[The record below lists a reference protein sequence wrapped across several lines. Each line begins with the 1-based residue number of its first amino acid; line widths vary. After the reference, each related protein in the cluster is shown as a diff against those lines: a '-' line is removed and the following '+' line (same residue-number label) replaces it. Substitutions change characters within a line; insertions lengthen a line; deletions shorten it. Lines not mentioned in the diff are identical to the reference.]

1 MENRDFFVGIDW
13 GDSNHVAV
21 IFEPTTQTSRVVKAP
36 HTAEG
41 LKRLLAELPAADAV
55 QGVALEGQPELLV
68 CLLTQAGFTV
78 YPINPKLS
86 KCWREAHSVAG
97 AKDDVRDA
105 MQLARQVAS
114 QHDTELRP
122 LHVRSQAMRTLTVLC
137 EQEEALIQQRTALVQ
152 QLQAVL
158 KQYYPAA
165 LDFFDDWT
173 APAAWQFL
181 LAYSTPDALAKA
193 SKTKLCRF
201 LAARHIGMSP
211 VWQRRVDNRSH
222 AADWPCT
229 GTQSAFALTAQCL
242 ARQLQT
248 MEANL
253 RTFRKQIESQFKI
266 HPDAELFQSLPGAG
280 PKLAPRLLTILGDE
294 RGEYHSADALQK
306 LSGVAPVTERSGKKD
321 HKRMRRACKKFWR
334 NTLRHFAHTSKFT
347 CAWARAFY
355 RQRRAQ
361 KETDSTA
368 LRKLGYKWLKIIYRM
383 WKEKK
388 PYDEARYLE
397 ALKKQK
403 SPLLAYMD
411 AQNTVENTVDICA
424 QKT

>member
-1 MENRDFFVGIDW
+1 MENKNCFVGIDW
-13 GDSNHVAV
+13 GDSNHVAA
-21 IFEPTTQTSRVVKAP
+21 IFEPPTGTCRVVKAP

-41 LKRLLAELPAADAV
+41 LTRLLAELPAADAV

-68 CLLTQAGFTV
+68 CLLAQAGFTV
-78 YPINPKLS
+78 YAINPKLS
-86 KCWREAHSVAG
+86 KCWRDAHSVAG

-105 MQLARQVAS
+105 MQLARQVAA
-114 QHDTELRP
+114 QHTTELRP
-122 LHVRSQAMRTLTVLC
+122 LHVPSEAVRTLTVLC
-137 EQEEALIQQRTALVQ
+137 EQEEALIHQRTALVQ

-181 LAYSTPDALAKA
+181 LAYSTPEALAKA

-211 VWQRRVDNRSH
+211 VWQRRVDHRSH
-222 AADWPCT
+222 AVDWPRT
-229 GTQSAFALTAQCL
+229 GAESAFAVMAQCL

-253 RTFRKQIESQFKI
+253 KTFRKQIESQFET
-266 HPDAELFQSLPGAG
+266 HPDAKLFQSLPGAG
-280 PKLAPRLLTILGDE
+280 PKLAPRLFTILGEE
-294 RGEYHSADALQK
+294 RGQYDSAAALQK
-306 LSGVAPVTERSGKKD
+306 LGGVAPVTEQSGNKS

-334 NTLRHFAHTSKFT
+334 NTLRHFAHTSQYT

-355 RQRRAQ
+355 RQRRANGD
-361 KETDSTA
+361 TDSTA
-368 LRKLGYKWLKIIYRM
+368 LRKLAFKWLKIIYRM
-383 WKEKK
+383 WQDKK
-388 PYDEARYLE
+388 PYDEARYLK
-397 ALKKQK
+397 ALTKQH

-411 AQNTVENTVDICA
+411 TQNTVENPVDNCA
-424 QKT
+424 